1 MKKISI
7 ILVMLVILIA
17 GILGTVPVMAAGV
30 SASINASKN
39 HVKKGETIT
48 VTVSFGETVS
58 VAQFKLNFDSNIFE
72 YKSVSIGRY
81 SEGTK
86 LFGHYSDSK
95 DISKITFTFLAKEEG
110 KKAFSISNVSVA
122 REPGTSPIIGE
133 ITKGSTTVEV
143 SSKEDN
149 PTPGGDHGSTGG
161 DEKPTNPN
169 PNPGSS
175 GEEKPDNQPTGSN
188 NGSSGQNTGSSNK
201 NNNDNKDDN
210 KDTKPETPVE
220 EQPEQPTEEQPPE
233 ETNSVVEE
241 NPNEENNIDNVSE
254 GEENV
259 TEEKKDFNIW
269 KYVKYILIF
278 IVIIGVIIIIIRAN
292 KETY

>member
-7 ILVMLVILIA
+7 ILVMLIILMA
-17 GILGTVPVMAAGV
+17 GILGSVPVNAAGV
-30 SASINASKN
+30 SASINALKN
-39 HVKKGETIT
+39 HVKKGETVT

-58 VAQFKLNFDSNIFE
+58 VAQFKLNFNSNIFE

-149 PTPGGDHGSTGG
+149 PTPGNNPEPNPGNQGT
-161 DEKPTNPN
+161 TNPN
-169 PNPGSS
+169 PNPGSQS
-175 GEEKPDNQPTGSN
+175 GSQPTKQPTGN
-188 NGSSGQNTGSSNK
+188 NKGKPVSSTGTSNK
-201 NNNDNKDDN
+201 KDEQ
-210 KDTKPETPVE
+210 K
-220 EQPEQPTEEQPPE
+220 EQPQQPQESQEPTQEQPPE